1 MTSLLLLA
9 DSEPLAGAFAFSAIC
24 LSIAAYFISVQW
36 RKAKQAQVEADL
48 KREMI
53 AKGLSADEIQR
64 VLNMSGPV
72 VD

>member
-1 MTSLLLLA
+1 MSLPVLLA
-9 DSEPLAGAFAFSAIC
+9 DSEPLAGAIAFSAIC
-24 LSIAAYFISVQW
+24 LSIAAYFISVQC
-36 RKAKQAQVEADL
+36 RKAKQAQVEGDL

-53 AKGLSADEIQR
+53 AKGMSAEEIQR